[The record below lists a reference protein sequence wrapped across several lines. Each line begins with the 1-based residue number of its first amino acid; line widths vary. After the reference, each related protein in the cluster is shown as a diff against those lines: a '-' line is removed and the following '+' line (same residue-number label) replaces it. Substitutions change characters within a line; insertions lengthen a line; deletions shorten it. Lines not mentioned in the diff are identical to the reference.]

1 MKTTLQLLLL
11 IVISFVILWFDKK
24 LTSLDKSFEEPVK
37 RNDNQVILLLVDAL
51 REDFVEMESEKKVL
65 KRSSSYTHKK
75 INLFQDLQE

>member
-24 LTSLDKSFEEPVK
+24 LTSLDKSYEEPVK

-51 REDFVEMESEKKVL
+51 REDFVEMESDKKVL

>member
-24 LTSLDKSFEEPVK
+24 LTSLDKSYEEPVK